1 MKIKFDSE
9 NNYIQFDRAANG
21 NVYVILAAQDP
32 KNLLSSIVNTV
43 ELSQEDLIKLV
54 ESVGI
59 EIKTKVKT

>member
-1 MKIKFDSE
+1 MKIKFESE
-9 NNYIQFDRAANG
+9 NNYIQFDRTPNG

>member
-1 MKIKFDSE
+1 MKINFESE

-43 ELSQEDLIKLV
+43 ELGQEDLIKLV

-59 EIKTKVKT
+59 EIKTKVKI